1 MEMDNR
7 TIVENVSRILSE
19 PKNHVKWEKAYVRYA
34 DKIEGNS
41 ERYDK
46 ARKLFRLP
54 KPMYAYSSISL
65 ASSTLKYDIRA
76 HGQSIGSIQV
86 KDGIPYLDVPV
97 KKAKK
102 TEEYFRLPCSSIE
115 QKNWSSSKEAAK
127 FRAVFRNWEY
137 RKLKSE
143 EHSIENLLLAEFA
156 KGLRSD
162 NKMLCNIQPVQLSK
176 CFFQLTTPL
185 KASTHAPSF
194 SMNDKG
200 GATGGGIDMLARIKH
215 LPTETRL
222 AIIELKDDNNKK
234 EPQKE
239 VMLQALSYATFIAFL
254 LRSKSADKWWKLL
267 GFSGQMPE
275 FLELDVI
282 TLMPKGFSEEGEK
295 DAISIEPLNVTLNPM
310 TLYYELDSGHNLQ
323 GFSGTLLESIYQAG
337 K

>member
-19 PKNHVKWEKAYVRYA
+19 PGNNEKWEKAYVRYA
-34 DKIEGNS
+34 DGINENS
-41 ERYDK
+41 MRYDR

-65 ASSTLKYDIRA
+65 ASSTRKYDIRA
-76 HGQSIGSIQV
+76 YGQSIGSIQV
-86 KDGIPYLDVPV
+86 KDGIPYLDVPEM
-97 KKAKK
+97 KAKK

-115 QKNWSSSKEAAK
+115 QKDWSSSKEAAK
-127 FRAVFRNWEY
+127 FRALFRNWEY

-156 KGLRSD
+156 KGRRSD
-162 NKMLCNIQPVQLSK
+162 NKMLCNIKPVQLSN

-194 SMNDKG
+194 SMNDRG
-200 GATGGGIDMLARIKH
+200 GATGGGIDMLARVKH
-215 LPTETRL
+215 SPAETRL
-222 AIIELKDDNNKK
+222 AIIELKDENNKD

-239 VMLQALSYATFIAFL
+239 VMLQALSYATFIAYL
-254 LRSKSADKWWKLL
+254 LRSKSADKWWNLF
-267 GFSGQMPE
+267 GFSGRVPKS
-275 FLELDVI
+275 LDLDVI
-282 TLMPKGFSEEGEK
+282 TLMPKGNSEEGEK
-295 DAISIEPLNVTLNPM
+295 DAIAIKPLNVTLNPM
-310 TLYYELDSGHNLQ
+310 TLYYEIDSEHNLL
-323 GFSGTLLESIYQAG
+323 GFSGTLIESIYQAG